1 MREKNIL
8 MAAFPKNETGI
19 SNKKKQIVIRSEKT
33 KRRKWMTEII
43 Y

>member
-19 SNKKKQIVIRSEKT
+19 SNKKKKIK
-33 KRRKWMTEII
+33 M
-43 Y
+43 YFF